1 MPSQNYQKNS
11 ASYVTHLECSE
22 TGSRYDHDRLHGL
35 SSAGRPLLVRYDL
48 AAIGNTLSKDALQ
61 RRAPDMWRFRELLP
75 VAGVKEL
82 VSLGEPITPLI
93 RLARTASRLSCGEIL
108 VKDEGR
114 LPTGSFKARG
124 LAMAITMAK
133 AFGKTRVAI
142 PTAGNAG
149 AAAAAYAAH
158 AGMDAFVFTPEDT
171 PEVTLREIG
180 YHGAKVYRVNGLINR
195 CAEIVR
201 AGSEA
206 MDWHDLSTLE
216 EPYRIEGKKTMG
228 LELAEQLGWELP
240 EFIYYPTGGGTGFI
254 GMWKAFA
261 ELQAIGW
268 IGAKRPR
275 MVAVQS
281 TGCGPIVKAF
291 EDGRDH
297 VEAPWDPVETQM
309 HGVRVPKPLGDR
321 LIMEIISESA
331 GFAVA
336 ISDAAAEEARAELAR
351 EDGLHLCPEGALCYA
366 AFKANLADGRV
377 ASSDQVVIFNTACGL
392 KSPMPPVERRL
403 DCTKP
408 IDYAEL

>member
-1 MPSQNYQKNS
+1 M
-11 ASYVTHLECSE
+11 
-22 TGSRYDHDRLHGL
+22 G
-35 SSAGRPLLVRYDL
+35 
-48 AAIGNTLSKDALQ
+48 
-61 RRAPDMWRFRELLP
+61 
-75 VAGVKEL
+75 
-82 VSLGEPITPLI
+82 
-93 RLARTASRLSCGEIL
+93 
-108 VKDEGR
+108 
-114 LPTGSFKARG
+114 
-124 LAMAITMAK
+124 
-133 AFGKTRVAI
+133 
-142 PTAGNAG
+142 
-149 AAAAAYAAH
+149 
-158 AGMDAFVFTPEDT
+158 
-171 PEVTLREIG
+171 
-180 YHGAKVYRVNGLINR
+180 
-195 CAEIVR
+195 
-201 AGSEA
+201 
-206 MDWHDLSTLE
+206 WHDLSTLE

-254 GMWKAFA
+254 GMWKAFE

-291 EDGRDH
+291 EEGRDH

-321 LIMEIISESA
+321 LIMKIISESA

-403 DCTKP
+403 DCTQP
-408 IDYAEL
+408 IDYSEL